1 MTRRKAALLTLA
13 IIVPIAIASY
23 YAWDAGLIAGKGRER
38 LSVLFVLRNGPDEL
52 ILGLRNTGEIAL
64 TVDKLYIERPDG
76 TLLRCYDGYV
86 FYMHPEPP
94 EKLQPNETVIFEIM
108 WEEGHGLEVGD
119 EVTVR
124 ILTARGNTFEAEVS
138 VT

>member
-1 MTRRKAALLTLA
+1 MTRRKAALLALA
-13 IIVPIAIASY
+13 IMVPAAIASY

-64 TVDKLYIERPDG
+64 TVDELYIVKPDG

-86 FYMHPEPP
+86 FTMNPVLP
-94 EKLQPNETVIFEIM
+94 EKLRPNETVVFEIV

-124 ILTARGNTFEAEVS
+124 VLTARGNTFEAEVS
-138 VT
+138 VG

>member
-13 IIVPIAIASY
+13 IIVPTAIASY
-23 YAWDAGLIAGKGRER
+23 YAWNAGFIAGKRRER
-38 LSVLFVLRNGPDEL
+38 LSVLFVSYNGPDEL

-64 TVDKLYIERPDG
+64 TVDELYIVKPDG

-86 FYMHPEPP
+86 FTMNPVLP

-108 WEEGHGLEVGD
+108 WEEGHGLKVGD

-124 ILTARGNTFEAEVS
+124 VLTARGNTFEAEVS

>member
-13 IIVPIAIASY
+13 IMVPAAIASY
-23 YAWDAGLIAGKGRER
+23 YAWNAGLIAGKRRER
-38 LSVLFVLRNGPDEL
+38 LSVLFVSYNGPDEL

-64 TVDKLYIERPDG
+64 TVDELYIEKPDG
-76 TLLRCYDGYV
+76 TLLRCSDV
-86 FYMHPEPP
+86 FYMHPVPP
-94 EKLQPNETVIFEIM
+94 EKLKPNETVIFEIM

-119 EVTVR
+119 EVTVKV
-124 ILTARGNTFEAEVS
+124 LTARGNTFEAKVS